1 MKELIKKA
9 SKVGLTLAIIA
20 GGSAA
25 LIGVVNAIA
34 SPIIAKNDFAKTNA
48 NLVKVFHDYEPDK
61 QSFETEFELKEGE
74 ENEYTYVT
82 AIWNVKA
89 DGVDIGKI
97 FKTVGEHSY
106 GKVSLLIGV
115 RDGKF
120 FSLVELSNTG
130 TPDYNKTLR
139 SDYIDKVN
147 AGTLDYTEVKCGA
160 TYAATLVKKMI
171 EEALNLASGV
181 SPDVLAKQRENMLKV
196 FPEADSEKA
205 TFDKIKVTQEF
216 KYVSDVYVAK
226 NGSDELGYIY
236 KAKADVIDNWN
247 LGEMKDCGSMEL
259 LVGIRDVKLYNIV
272 VSDNQLS
279 YGQQF
284 ESGYIAGVNDGSRDY
299 SDVTCGTTV
308 AATYVKEIVDESLDH
323 AKKYQIGNLAK
334 VFKDGNADSA
344 ESIDINGIESQY
356 IKEIHSVKS
365 GEEELGLAYKLSGKG
380 FYCEYE
386 GAVQKPATLSLLVGI
401 NKSGVTGIVV
411 LDETFTYS
419 KEFQN
424 GYVDKVNDGSRDYTD
439 IMDTG
444 ATFTA
449 DFAKKMIDA
458 AIKDYSER
466 RA

>member
-9 SKVGLTLAIIA
+9 GKVGLTLAIIA

-48 NLVKVFHDYEPDK
+48 NLVKVFHDYEPSK
-61 QSFETEFELKEGE
+61 QSFDVEFELKEGDT
-74 ENEYTYVT
+74 NEYTYVT
-82 AIWNVKA
+82 AIWNAKA

-97 FKTVGEHSY
+97 FKTKGSNSY
-106 GKVSLLIGV
+106 GDVSLLIGI
-115 RDGKF
+115 REGKF
-120 FSLVELSNTG
+120 FSMFELLNTESYG
-130 TPDYNKTLR
+130 QTLK
-139 SDYIDKVN
+139 SEYMDKVN
-147 AGTLDYTEVKCGA
+147 VGTLDYTEVKCGA
-160 TYAATLVKKMI
+160 TYGATLIKNMI
-171 EEALNLASGV
+171 EEAVNLASGV

-196 FPEADSEKA
+196 FPEADSESA

-236 KAKADVIDNWN
+236 KAKANVIDNWN

-259 LVGIRDVKLYNIV
+259 MIGIRDVKLYNIV

-279 YGQQF
+279 YGEQF
-284 ESGYIAGVNDGSRDY
+284 ESGYITDVNAGSRDY

-323 AKKYQIGNLAK
+323 AKKYQIENLAK

-344 ESIDINGIESQY
+344 ESIDITGIESQY
-356 IKEIHSVKS
+356 IKELHSVKC